1 MLKSFFWHYHLASVL
16 FHVMHFVMHNKEFN
30 LNMYNLTHTH
40 TPAEGGVISQDSD
53 VRPRGGVPVGEI
65 VPLLWALVTIAI
77 AIGVLTGV
85 DGSTNTEPVVLLQ
98 FLVCSE
104 QALKRRRINKFDI
117 GLKKT
122 LILEVLT
129 FHNLINNQLATHSLP
144 LLTEHQF

>member
-1 MLKSFFWHYHLASVL
+1 M
-16 FHVMHFVMHNKEFN
+16 
-30 LNMYNLTHTH
+30 
-40 TPAEGGVISQDSD
+40 
-53 VRPRGGVPVGEI
+53 PVGEI
-65 VPLLWALVTIAI
+65 VPLLWALVAIAI

-85 DGSTNTEPVVLLQ
+85 DGSTNPEPVVLLQ
-98 FLVCSE
+98 VLVCRE
-104 QALKRRRINKFDI
+104 QALKRRRMNKFDI